1 MINSEQQLLPL
12 KLEFKQLKILFV
24 SQYFYPEDFKGNDIV
39 FDLVKKGHEVTVLTG
54 KPNYPEGK
62 FYKGYNFFNKNTE
75 YIQGAK
81 VIRAPLFPRRSG
93 KALPLILNYLS
104 FLFFSFFVATFRIK
118 EKYDVVFVQQL
129 SPVTMA
135 LPGIWIKNRQGI
147 PLVLWVLDLW
157 PESIVASSNIKSN
170 FIIKPIE
177 KLVKWIYNKSDL
189 ILVSSKF
196 FTKSVL
202 EKCKNENMK
211 VEHFPNWAEDVFTN
225 SLITIPLK
233 EHKIP
238 ELPIGFNIMFAGNIG
253 EAQDFEAI
261 INAAEI
267 TKNLG
272 INWIL
277 IGDGRKLEWVRNEV
291 KVRNI
296 TNIYI
301 KGRYPIESMPKF
313 FKKADAMLVS
323 LKDEPIFSL
332 TVPAKIQAYMA
343 SGKIILGMLNGEG
356 NALINNSN
364 CGFAANAGDS
374 IGLAEFAVKL
384 KNSSIDKI
392 KEMENNSTNYYCQ
405 FFEKKL
411 LMSNLEKMLIEIV
424 DEGGKGL
431 KN

>member
-1 MINSEQQLLPL
+1 M
-12 KLEFKQLKILFV
+12 KILFV
-24 SQYFYPEDFKGNDIV
+24 SQYFYPESFKGNDIV
-39 FDLVKKGHEVTVLTG
+39 FDLIEKGHEVTVLTG

-62 FYKGYNFFNKNTE
+62 FYKGYNFFNKNIE
-75 YIQGAK
+75 YINGAK
-81 VIRAPLFPRRSG
+81 VIRTPLFPRRSG
-93 KALPLILNYLS
+93 KAIPLIINYLS
-104 FLFFSFFVATFRIK
+104 FIFFSYFVVLFRIK
-118 EKYDVVFVQQL
+118 DKFDLIFVQQL

-135 LPGIWIKNRQGI
+135 LPGLWVKRKQKI
-147 PLVLWVLDLW
+147 PMVLWVLDLW
-157 PESIVASSNIKSN
+157 PESLVASSNIRNKFILN
-170 FIIKPIE
+170 FIE
-177 KLVKWIYNKSDL
+177 KTVKYIYTNSDIIL
-189 ILVSSKF
+189 ISSKYF
-196 FTKSVL
+196 KNSVL
-202 EKCKNENMK
+202 SKCDDKNK
-211 VEHFPNWAEDVFTN
+211 KIKYFPNWAEDVFTN
-225 SLITIPLK
+225 SLISIPLK